1 VTITD
6 IPPMLMIAFFG
17 LLVLGLAQLAR
28 IQVEAIG
35 HLRGISPA
43 EAKSIYSRD
52 YTDGDGAQLNWSEM
66 RAYCRS
72 THCSGRLRFWI
83 GIEVTALM
91 GGIGSI
97 LLDQALR

>member
-1 VTITD
+1 VTTD
-6 IPPMLMIAFFG
+6 DVAPMLMIAFFG

-43 EAKSIYSRD
+43 EARSIYSRD
-52 YTDGDGAQLNWSEM
+52 YTDGDGAQLKWSEM

-72 THCSGRLRFWI
+72 AHCSGRLHFWI
-83 GIEVTALM
+83 AVEVTALL
-91 GGIGSI
+91 GGVGSI
-97 LLDQALR
+97 VLDQALR